1 MQNEIKK
8 ICIITDINGIY
19 GFGHFTRM
27 KFIANKLKN
36 FYDFIFSSINDKSDI
51 YSKPNIETCKFK
63 FTYSSCWRPSCGGHG
78 PGCACGC
85 AGFRG

>member
-51 YSKPNIETCKFK
+51 YSNSNI
-63 FTYSSCWRPSCGGHG
+63 
-78 PGCACGC
+78 
-85 AGFRG
+85 